1 MSKVAIKGADNGTG
15 IFTIESPATN
25 TNRTLTLPDEAGTVL
40 TSASDLAAAKL
51 TGTVASAQMPAGLGG
66 LVSMQVFTANGTWT
80 KPAGVTKVKVTVTGG
95 GGGGS
100 STDNDDMAAGGGAG
114 ATAIK
119 IIDVTNVAS
128 VSVTVGAGKAG
139 NTNSQNMAVIYGNP
153 SSFGS
158 YCTAVGG
165 ANCGGN
171 WAIGGYGGTASGGDI
186 NINGGDGGGGAIDMT
201 NPYLAAGTGGSSFW
215 GGGGAGDTR
224 NNFFGR
230 SGRAYGSGGGGGA
243 TSQQGES
250 GAGGIVV
257 VEEYA

>member
-1 MSKVAIKGADNGTG
+1 MSNARNLADIVTGNFDVPLGALDNVPPSNDASALTTG
-15 IFTIESPATN
+15 
-25 TNRTLTLPDEAGTVL
+25 TLPVGRL
-40 TSASDLAAAKL
+40 PS
-51 TGTVASAQMPAGLGG
+51 GLGG
-66 LVSMQVFTANGTWT
+66 LVSMQVFTSSGTWT
-80 KPAGVTKVKVTVTGG
+80 KPAGVTKIKVIVTGG

-100 STDNDDMAAGGGAG
+100 STNDDDMAAGGGAG

-119 IIDVTNVAS
+119 IIDVTSVAS

-139 NTNSQNMAVIYGNP
+139 NVNNQSMAVVYGNP

-158 YCTAVGG
+158 YCTGG
-165 ANCGGN
+165 GGSNGGGN

-186 NINGGDGGGGAIDMT
+186 NINGGDGNGGAIDFT
-201 NPYLAAGTGGSSFW
+201 YSYIAAGTGGASFW

-224 NNFFGR
+224 TNAFGR

-243 TSQQGES
+243 NSQQGES
-250 GAGGIVV
+250 GANGVVV